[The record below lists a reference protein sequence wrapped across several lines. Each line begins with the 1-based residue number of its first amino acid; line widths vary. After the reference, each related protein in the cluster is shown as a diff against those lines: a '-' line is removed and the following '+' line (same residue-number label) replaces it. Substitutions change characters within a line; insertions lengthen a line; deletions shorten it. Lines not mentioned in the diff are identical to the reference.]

1 MNKNQEMIR
10 IDGVMWWIYTY
21 NNRRIPQP
29 ICPFHHLRMSPIK
42 YYGMDKYATAEDSNL
57 IKCEDC
63 EKSHKL
69 PRTFKEEKVYVI
81 NKIDA
86 KVFKGMK
93 VLNLDDEYIPLSEEK
108 LSSDDK
114 KFFVTGR
121 LTKSKVGLRLVIY
134 AGKKGTPEKTQ
145 IFVEPELKRLAFD
158 QKDLHPTDVFTKVE
172 ATFKDN
178 SKSSF
183 EKNATKKN

>member
-1 MNKNQEMIR
+1 MTENYEKIR
-10 IDGVMWWIYTY
+10 IDKIFWHIKRPLST
-21 NNRRIPQP
+21 RIPEPLCP
-29 ICPFHHLRMSPIK
+29 IHNLRLSPV
-42 YYGMDKYATAEDSNL
+42 YQYGMSHPDDSKIL
-57 IKCEDC
+57 KCEEC
-63 EKSHKL
+63 SHTYPL
-69 PRTFKEEKVYVI
+69 PRSLSSERKYI
-81 NKIDA
+81 LDKIDA
-86 KVFKGMK
+86 KRFEKMK
-93 VLNLDDEYIPLSEEK
+93 VLNLDDEYLPLSEEK

-134 AGKKGTPEKTQ
+134 AGKKGSTEKTQ

-172 ATFKDN
+172 ATFNDN

-183 EKNATKKN
+183 EKKLPKK